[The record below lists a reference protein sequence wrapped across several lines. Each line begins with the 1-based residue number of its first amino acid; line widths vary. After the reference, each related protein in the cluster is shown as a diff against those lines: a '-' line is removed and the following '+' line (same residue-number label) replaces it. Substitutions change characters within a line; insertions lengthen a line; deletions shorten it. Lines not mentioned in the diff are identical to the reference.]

1 MPLTTVTIL
10 PTGFN
15 PNPVT
20 VQAGD
25 SIEWLNA
32 TQDVQDATGDTFT
45 TGPIQPGTTSLP
57 IAFDFA
63 DPVLNY
69 RSTTG
74 LSGTVIVLQ
83 PDVATV
89 HWLDVRA
96 LFTDEDV
103 QHMLPF
109 GLNLADQNEVCANF
123 DVILQR
129 VTANGPGRMPPP
141 PRPKWTVDEVNILRA
156 WKAAGCPD

>member
-1 MPLTTVTIL
+1 MPRTTVTIFT
-10 PTGFN
+10 TGFS

-20 VQAGD
+20 INAGD
-25 SIEWLNA
+25 SVDWLNS
-32 TQDVQDATGDTFT
+32 TNVVQDATGDTFT
-45 TGPIQPGTTSLP
+45 TGPIQPASSSMPLS
-57 IAFDFA
+57 FDFA
-63 DPVLNY
+63 DPGLNY
-69 RSTTG
+69 TSTTG

-83 PDVATV
+83 QEVAEV
-89 HWLDVRA
+89 HWLDVQA

-109 GLNLADQNEVCANF
+109 GLNLADQNEVCTNF
-123 DVILQR
+123 DAILER

-141 PRPKWTVDEVNILRA
+141 PRPKWTADKVNILRA